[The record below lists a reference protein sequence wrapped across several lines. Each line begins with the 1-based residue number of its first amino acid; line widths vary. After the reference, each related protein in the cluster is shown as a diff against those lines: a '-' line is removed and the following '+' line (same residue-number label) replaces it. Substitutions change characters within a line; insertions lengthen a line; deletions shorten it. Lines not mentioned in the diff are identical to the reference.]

1 MSDDPDLHDWEAAQ
15 SVLRAVLRDPSLA
28 DTRPEFRTLVAGVNR
43 LGRKHKRQLTHSE
56 RPPTEGPR
64 CYMCRRPY
72 TQAHASNAALCE
84 SCGTLNVSKRA
95 ARADLRGRVAVI
107 TGGRIKIGY
116 AMSLRLLRDG
126 ARVIVTT
133 RFPQDALKRYAAEP
147 DGESWLPRLTLYGLD
162 LRDVRAVEGFCHSLT
177 RTLPHLDMLINNA
190 AQTIARP
197 APFYAHLFE
206 GERLA
211 LPDSGS
217 QTPQIALAAPLLQ
230 MDTDPAAALA
240 SCFPAGQLDDFGE
253 QLDLRQDNSWT
264 QRLEQIEGREWLE
277 VQLINVTAPSLLC
290 RELLPLMRRSP
301 FARRFI
307 VNVSAIEGVFERG
320 RRNDN
325 HPHTNMAKAALN
337 MLTVTSAPGLAR
349 AGIFMTSVD
358 TGWVS
363 QQEPQ
368 AQRDRM
374 KARGFTLPLETE
386 DAVARVYDPIVRGLT
401 RSETPPFGVY
411 LKDFRVHPW

>member
-1 MSDDPDLHDWEAAQ
+1 M
-15 SVLRAVLRDPSLA
+15 
-28 DTRPEFRTLVAGVNR
+28 
-43 LGRKHKRQLTHSE
+43 
-56 RPPTEGPR
+56 
-64 CYMCRRPY
+64 
-72 TQAHASNAALCE
+72 
-84 SCGTLNVSKRA
+84 NVHKRA

-126 ARVIVTT
+126 AAVIVTT

-147 DGESWLPRLTLYGLD
+147 DAECWLSRLTLYGLD
-162 LRDVRAVEGFCHSLT
+162 LRDVRAVEAFCHSLIH
-177 RTLPHLDMLINNA
+177 TLPHLDILINNA

-211 LPDSGS
+211 LPDSGP
-217 QTPQIALAAPLLQ
+217 QTPQIAQAAPLLPI
-230 MDTDPAAALA
+230 DNDSAAALA
-240 SCFPAGQLDDFGE
+240 SYFPPGQLDEFGE
-253 QLDLRQDNSWT
+253 QLDLRPDNSWT
-264 QRLEQIEGREWLE
+264 QRLEQIGGREWLE

-290 RELLPLMRRSP
+290 RELLPLLLRSP

-307 VNVSAIEGVFERG
+307 VNVSAIEGVFERR
-320 RRNDN
+320 RRNDR

-337 MLTVTSAPGLAR
+337 MLTATSAPGLAR
-349 AGIFMTSVD
+349 SSIFMTSVD

-368 AQRDRM
+368 EQRDRM

-386 DAVARVYDPIVRGLT
+386 DAVARVYDPVVQGLT